1 MIKILNSYN
10 HLYRGIHLKDIISIH
25 TAHSDKLNNDL
36 INFRKMSQL
45 SIIFQS
51 MADLQNSVP
60 PVQENRD
67 LIKLLQVYF
76 LFFSCICF

>member
-1 MIKILNSYN
+1 MFFEKIF
-10 HLYRGIHLKDIISIH
+10 RGIHLKDIISLH

-51 MADLQNSVP
+51 MADLQNSLP

-67 LIKLLQVYF
+67 LIKLLQVS
-76 LFFSCICF
+76 FFNQ

>member
-1 MIKILNSYN
+1 MLAFSS
-10 HLYRGIHLKDIISIH
+10 GIHLKDIISLH
-25 TAHSDKLNNDL
+25 TALNDTLDHDL

-51 MADLQNSVP
+51 VADLKNSIP

-67 LIKLLQVYF
+67 LIKLLQV
-76 LFFSCICF
+76 

>member
-1 MIKILNSYN
+1 LFFEKIF
-10 HLYRGIHLKDIISIH
+10 RGIHLKDIISLH

-51 MADLQNSVP
+51 MADLQNSLP

-67 LIKLLQVYF
+67 LIKLLQVS
-76 LFFSCICF
+76 FFNQ